1 MYVRAATNACAESCP
16 EHRWRKVEVPNKV
29 YYLLSKTAM
38 NRTLLFWLLLLTPFS
53 IMVIVNETS
62 NPPIDNFDQGQCT
75 RYCHNIICKHTKE
88 KYEANNNVIINKL
101 ESIYFSNISWLRNN
115 NLGLSYKE
123 INLLIYVFGIPLMMI
138 LLLWGAIRK
147 KKLWLI

>member
-1 MYVRAATNACAESCP
+1 
-16 EHRWRKVEVPNKV
+16 
-29 YYLLSKTAM
+29 
-38 NRTLLFWLLLLTPFS
+38 
-53 IMVIVNETS
+53 MVIVNETS

-147 KKLWLI
+147 KKL